1 MRVSFQ
7 SNCLRMQHSLSI
19 HLPVT
24 SARRGNKERKKRGWT
39 GPLLGKGGSTY
50 EFMNSWHGV
59 RKALLTFGSVKYLP
73 NSYSRGHKRDDNYAN
88 DWRRP
93 TPTRQL
99 HFHNDALTYRAPKG
113 GGEENTSFSLSSVAP
128 SSGLRLLMTR
138 LHRLK
143 AHFLAFK
150 KTLTFASG
158 IEGFT
163 HFYFIFLIL
172 WIVSVLIRNRVKLI
186 LIWDCLNN
194 RGSIMYVVTGDLQMR
209 FDAEVWCGWI

>member
-1 MRVSFQ
+1 MTETETSFERKILEKSRECFGNSSFPRLLMRVSFQ

-113 GGEENTSFSLSSVAP
+113 GGGRGEYFVLSLFCSP
-128 SSGLRLLMTR
+128 FLRI
-138 LHRLK
+138 
-143 AHFLAFK
+143 
-150 KTLTFASG
+150 KTLNDETSPIKSAFSG
-158 IEGFT
+158 I
-163 HFYFIFLIL
+163 
-172 WIVSVLIRNRVKLI
+172 
-186 LIWDCLNN
+186 
-194 RGSIMYVVTGDLQMR
+194 
-209 FDAEVWCGWI
+209 

>member
-1 MRVSFQ
+1 
-7 SNCLRMQHSLSI
+7 
-19 HLPVT
+19 
-24 SARRGNKERKKRGWT
+24 
-39 GPLLGKGGSTY
+39 
-50 EFMNSWHGV
+50 MNSWHGV

-113 GGEENTSFSLSSVAP
+113 GGEKDTSFSLSSVAP

-143 AHFLAFK
+143 AHFQAFK
-150 KTLTFASG
+150 KKHWLLPQELKVLC
-158 IEGFT
+158 I
-163 HFYFIFLIL
+163 FIFLIL

-186 LIWDCLNN
+186 LILDCLNN
-194 RGSIMYVVTGDLQMR
+194 RGCIMYVVTRDLQMR